1 MMTFVQTLQRRALLG
16 SSVLAVVA
24 VLSVPAMAQMGQFP
38 SGQYPAGMGQQM
50 PQGQQLPQDVNQL
63 QQQKP
68 PGVSTPE
75 ERAEAHARL
84 VGMASTK
91 NMLRD
96 SAMSPESMPSLFF
109 TAWQHA
115 LLQEAKQLFITRPPT
130 TTELA
135 SDGTVV
141 SRPTGPREVSLGGIL
156 YSNKD
161 SWTVWLNGVR
171 ITKDAIPKQILD
183 IRVARQYIDL
193 KWFDSSTNLV
203 FPIRLRP
210 HERFNLDARI
220 FLPGT
225 GAESDAAG
233 AGMDVA
239 PF

>member
-1 MMTFVQTLQRRALLG
+1 MMTFMQTLHRRTLAG
-16 SSVLAVVA
+16 ASVLAVVA
-24 VLSVPAMAQMGQFP
+24 MLSGPALAQT
-38 SGQYPAGMGQQM
+38 GQYPDGVNPQMGQQM
-50 PQGQQLPQDVNQL
+50 PRGQMGQPMPNQI
-63 QQQKP
+63 
-68 PGVSTPE
+68 SAE
-75 ERAEAHARL
+75 DRAEAHARL

-130 TTELA
+130 NTELA

-193 KWFDSSTNLV
+193 KWFDASTNLV

-225 GAESDAAG
+225 GAETEAAG